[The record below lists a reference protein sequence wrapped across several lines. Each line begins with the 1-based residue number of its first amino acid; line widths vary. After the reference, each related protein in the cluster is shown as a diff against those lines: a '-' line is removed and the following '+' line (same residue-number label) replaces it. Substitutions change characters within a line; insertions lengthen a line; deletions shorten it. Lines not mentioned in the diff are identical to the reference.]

1 MQLRACASVSARG
14 EMKVH
19 ERMNEGMTQF
29 GQWCCGEGML
39 KHSNA
44 RTVSPSPQG
53 APSHAVSARAPP
65 SLFHSRPRTRH
76 SSSGISVHTHRAAV

>member
-29 GQWCCGEGML
+29 GQWCCGEDML
-39 KHSNA
+39 KHSSA

-53 APSHAVSARAPP
+53 APSHAVSARAP
-65 SLFHSRPRTRH
+65 LFHSRPRTRH